1 MTWTRKLNR
10 CTHLHRLRSPQISG
24 VRLFGK
30 FEGIWGDLEY
40 WKILPISNR
49 AMAPFV
55 NQIDFVLK
63 MLGVHE
69 FAPSSEMM
77 AKGGKLLC
85 DKTSVFHEICTNV
98 LFLLGGYNSNQL
110 DPDILPLIL
119 QHTPAGSSVN
129 QLVHFSQLFNS
140 GKFRMF
146 DHGKIKNLATYGQW
160 QPPDYNLT
168 SVTAPV
174 FLYYS
179 GNDWL
184 CAVKVNLIWYWTH

>member
-1 MTWTRKLNR
+1 
-10 CTHLHRLRSPQISG
+10 
-24 VRLFGK
+24 
-30 FEGIWGDLEY
+30 
-40 WKILPISNR
+40 
-49 AMAPFV
+49 MAPFV

-77 AKGGKLLC
+77 ANGGKLLC

-184 CAVKVNLIWYWTH
+184 CAVKVKLI